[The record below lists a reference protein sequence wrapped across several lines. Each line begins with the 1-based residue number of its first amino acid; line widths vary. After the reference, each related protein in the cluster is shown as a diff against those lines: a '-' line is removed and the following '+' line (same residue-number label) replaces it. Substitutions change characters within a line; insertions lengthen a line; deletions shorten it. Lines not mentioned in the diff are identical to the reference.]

1 MWVKRSA
8 SPAPAPRFLSIKN
21 IFTRKKRGAGGSKG
35 KDDEEE
41 DEGQGQIGG
50 GVKATRSVTNVNT
63 GAKEDASE

>member
-1 MWVKRSA
+1 MGKKKRFA
-8 SPAPAPRFLSIKN
+8 GFRLKSIKN

-41 DEGQGQIGG
+41 DEGQIGG